1 MKSSVRRW
9 VAGVSLAGGASL
21 SAALIGTIGTAFA
34 HADSLP
40 SDIGGS
46 AAGVGAV
53 SDLAPSAVPPIVTGY
68 PLELLQDAS
77 ANLSDANL
85 VLSTGPSDIPGMM
98 LQPDAQNTALSEVA
112 SLYTAES
119 SLASYDNGAF
129 ADLLN
134 PWFNAV
140 DQGWDQG
147 TEALLNADQAVETA
161 VTAGS
166 GVDAAVLGVFAAD
179 FQLAGDM
186 LNDLPIEFT
195 AGVTDPSIFTDLVTA
210 VGF

>member
-1 MKSSVRRW
+1 
-9 VAGVSLAGGASL
+9 
-21 SAALIGTIGTAFA
+21 
-34 HADSLP
+34 
-40 SDIGGS
+40 
-46 AAGVGAV
+46 
-53 SDLAPSAVPPIVTGY
+53 VPPIVTGY